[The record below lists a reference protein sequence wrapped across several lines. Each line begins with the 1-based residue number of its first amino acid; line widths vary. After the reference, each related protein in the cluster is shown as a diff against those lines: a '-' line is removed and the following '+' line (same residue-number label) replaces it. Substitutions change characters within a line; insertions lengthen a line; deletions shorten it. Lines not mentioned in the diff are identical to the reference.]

1 MIGDLEWQYYL
12 KILEKQNQKNPLL
25 MWNDLQWIAY
35 QRILLVA
42 FANLLAG
49 PEKTVDPEFG
59 LFQ

>member
-1 MIGDLEWQYYL
+1 MTYSG
-12 KILEKQNQKNPLL
+12 
-25 MWNDLQWIAY
+25 IAY

-49 PEKTVDPEFG
+49 PEKTVEPEFG